1 MNKLLSWNTL
11 IVVVLFLLLYSYI
24 IISTAPLRQDLD
36 ALKQENIELKHEIEL
51 ISNRLYN
58 SRDSI
63 VVNVSYNE
71 FNVVSKLPKK

>member
-1 MNKLLSWNTL
+1 MKLLSWNTL
-11 IVVVLFLLLYSYI
+11 IVGVLFLFLYSYI

-36 ALKQENIELKHEIEL
+36 ALKQENIELKHEMEL

>member
-11 IVVVLFLLLYSYI
+11 IVVVLFLFLYSYI
-24 IISTAPLRQDLD
+24 IISTAPLKQDLD

-63 VVNVSYNE
+63 IVNVSYNE